1 MNEIT
6 GKEKN
11 MLCRNCGNPID
22 SHASYC
28 THCGARCNDQKS
40 RNISN
45 DKASFGFAILGFFIP
60 LAGLILF
67 LLYEDKKP
75 KRAKSA
81 GKGALTGFI
90 IYILIIVTIVVF
102 TITMPFIMNRASSND
117 SESAYSDSIL
127 NEGSREEGQDSAE
140 VTFGEFTVSDDAYYP
155 ETSLEVTV
163 KNKTDKQCTFF
174 ITIEAVDTSGAR
186 IATDN
191 IYADRLNPGQEV
203 YLTAFEYVDSNQI
216 DQFKNADFQVL
227 EINHYES

>member
-1 MNEIT
+1 
-6 GKEKN
+6 

-90 IYILIIVTIVVF
+90 IYILIILAFVVF
-102 TITMPFIMNRASSND
+102 TMAVPFIVNRTNSND

-127 NEGSREEGQDSAE
+127 DGDSREEEPQDSAE
-140 VTFGEFTVSDDAYYP
+140 VSFGEFAVSDDAYYP

-163 KNKTDKQCTFF
+163 ENRTDKQCTFF

-186 IATDN
+186 IATDS
-191 IYADRLNPGQEV
+191 IYADRLNPGQKI
-203 YLTAFEYVDSNQI
+203 YLTAFEYVDPDQI
-216 DQFKNADFQVL
+216 DQFKNADFRVL

>member
-1 MNEIT
+1 
-6 GKEKN
+6 
-11 MLCRNCGNPID
+11 MLCRNCGNPIN

-28 THCGARCNDQKS
+28 TYCGAKCNDQESQKV
-40 RNISN
+40 SN
-45 DKASFGFAILGFFIP
+45 DKASFGFALLGFFIP
-60 LAGLILF
+60 VVGLILF

-90 IYILIIVTIVVF
+90 IYILIIIAIVVF
-102 TITMPFIMNRASSND
+102 TITMPFIINRANSND

-127 NEGSREEGQDSAE
+127 DEDRHEEEQDSAE
-140 VTFGEFTVSDDAYYP
+140 VTFGEFAVSDDTYYP

-174 ITIEAVDTSGAR
+174 ITIEAVDTSGTR

-191 IYADRLNPGQEV
+191 VYADRLNPGQEIH
-203 YLTAFEYVDSNQI
+203 LTAFEYVDSDQI
-216 DQFKNADFQVL
+216 DQLKNADFQVL
-227 EINHYES
+227 EINYYKS